1 MANYD
6 LDSTQYRN
14 LHEIF
19 SRHPVYSKMRADS
32 PQSVTHRYIT
42 EDVPYL
48 LVPLS
53 EMGKMVKVPTPTI
66 DAIIHLASIINK
78 TNYPAYGRGL
88 KAMGFKNI
96 AFENIKDIV
105 HG

>member
-1 MANYD
+1 MG
-6 LDSTQYRN
+6 
-14 LHEIF
+14 
-19 SRHPVYSKMRADS
+19 ADS

-66 DAIIHLASIINK
+66 DAIIHLAGIINQDK
-78 TNYPAYGRGL
+78 LYGLLPGGL
-88 KAMGFKNI
+88 NAMGF
-96 AFENIKDIV
+96 ENMSRNEIRNIV